1 MAGIWRDFVA
11 AVFTALRRQDE
22 RAIAEERR
30 RAIERLADETIRENR
45 RATDPPEGD
54 QRGLSESP

>member
-30 RAIERLADETIRENR
+30 RAIERLAEETIRESR
-45 RATDPPEGD
+45 RATETPE
-54 QRGLSESP
+54 

>member
-11 AVFTALRRQDE
+11 AVLTVLRRPDE

-30 RAIERLADETIRENR
+30 RAIERLADETIREHR
-45 RATDPPEGD
+45 RATDPPE
-54 QRGLSESP
+54 